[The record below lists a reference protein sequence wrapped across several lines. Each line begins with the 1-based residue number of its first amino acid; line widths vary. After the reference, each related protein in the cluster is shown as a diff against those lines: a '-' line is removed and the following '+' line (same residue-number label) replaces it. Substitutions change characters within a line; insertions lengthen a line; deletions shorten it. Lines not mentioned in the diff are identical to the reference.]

1 MKNNFLIVDTS
12 QENLVNV
19 VLSNQN
25 NLINLQNENKR
36 ECLKKLVP
44 MIGEILE
51 KNNLKLTD
59 LDFIGL
65 NSGPGSWTGLRIG
78 YATIKVLSMINS
90 IPVIEYNNFELV
102 KKYSNIHEGT
112 ILIKSSNDNYY
123 FSEIKN
129 NEAITDGIIS
139 EIHLFEKY
147 PNTEKFYLEEYSLEF
162 LKSFLDEKFLNKN
175 FSSINDLEPYYVSTG
190 LYKEHHE

>member
-1 MKNNFLIVDTS
+1 VKNNFLIVDTS

-25 NLINLQNENKR
+25 NLINLKNENKR
-36 ECLKKLVP
+36 ECLRNLVP

-51 KNNLKLTD
+51 NNNLTLED
-59 LDFIGL
+59 LDFIGI

-78 YATIKVLSMINS
+78 YSTVKVLSLVLN
-90 IPVIEYNNFELV
+90 IPIIEYNNFELI
-102 KKYSNIHEGT
+102 KKYSNIREGI

-123 FSEIKN
+123 FSEIKDSEN
-129 NEAITDGIIS
+129 LVDGIIS
-139 EIHLFEKY
+139 EIDLLEKY
-147 PNTEKFYLEEYSLEF
+147 SNKEKFYLENYSLEF
-162 LKSFLDEKFLNKN
+162 LKSVLDEKFLNKN
-175 FSSINDLEPYYVSTG
+175 FSSTNDLEPYYVSTG

>member
-51 KNNLKLTD
+51 DNNLTLED
-59 LDFIGL
+59 LDFIGI

-78 YATIKVLSMINS
+78 YSTVKVLSLVLN
-90 IPVIEYNNFELV
+90 IPVIEYNNFELI
-102 KKYSNIHEGT
+102 KKYSNIREGI

-123 FSEIKN
+123 FSEIKDSEN
-129 NEAITDGIIS
+129 LVDGIIS
-139 EIHLFEKY
+139 EIDLLEKY
-147 PNTEKFYLEEYSLEF
+147 PNKEKFYLENYSLEF
-162 LKSFLDEKFLNKN
+162 LKSVLDEKFLNKN
-175 FSSINDLEPYYVSTG
+175 FSSTNDLEPYYVSTG

>member
-1 MKNNFLIVDTS
+1 MKNTFFIINTS
-12 QENLVNV
+12 QENLVHI
-19 VLSNQN
+19 VLCQN
-25 NLINLQNENKR
+25 GKLIEIKNENKR
-36 ECLKKLVP
+36 ECLKKLIP

-51 KNNLKLTD
+51 NNNLKLND

-78 YATIKVLSMINS
+78 YATIKVLSLINS

-102 KKYSNIHEGT
+102 KKHSNIHEGI

-129 NEAITDGIIS
+129 NEVTSDGIIS
-139 EIHLFEKY
+139 EVDLFEKY
-147 PNTEKFYLEEYSLEF
+147 PNTEKYYLEEYSLEF
-162 LKSFLDEKFLNKN
+162 LKSVLDEKFLNKN

-190 LYKEHHE
+190 LYKEHRE

>member
-102 KKYSNIHEGT
+102 KKYSNIHEGI

>member
-44 MIGEILE
+44 MIVEILE

-78 YATIKVLSMINS
+78 YTTIKVLSMINS

-102 KKYSNIHEGT
+102 KKYSNIHEGI

>member
-1 MKNNFLIVDTS
+1 VKNNFLIVDTS

-25 NLINLQNENKR
+25 NLINLKNENKR
-36 ECLKKLVP
+36 ECLRNLVP

-51 KNNLKLTD
+51 NNNLTLED
-59 LDFIGL
+59 LDFIGI

-78 YATIKVLSMINS
+78 YSTVKVLSLVLN
-90 IPVIEYNNFELV
+90 IPIIEYNNFELI
-102 KKYSNIHEGT
+102 KKYSNIREGI

-123 FSEIKN
+123 FSEIKDCEN
-129 NEAITDGIIS
+129 LVDGIIS
-139 EIHLFEKY
+139 EIDLLEKY
-147 PNTEKFYLEEYSLEF
+147 SNKEKFYLENYSLEF
-162 LKSFLDEKFLNKN
+162 LKSVLDEKFLNKN
-175 FSSINDLEPYYVSTG
+175 FSSTNDLEPYYVSTG